1 VRGGRPERIVGRPD
15 FCGAAARLVTPSAA
29 TSIIGDNPATD
40 ATDTARLSMPLVLVG
55 THAQADA
62 ASLAELFHLEP
73 VAALPV
79 AVNIA

>member
-1 VRGGRPERIVGRPD
+1 
-15 FCGAAARLVTPSAA
+15 
-29 TSIIGDNPATD
+29 
-40 ATDTARLSMPLVLVG
+40 MPLVLVG

-62 ASLAELFHLEP
+62 ASLAELFHPEP